1 MQLKVKETF
10 LTFQKF
16 YAGKNIDE
24 FSVKF
29 EREMKMVNQARYLS
43 EFE

>member
-1 MQLKVKETF
+1 MRERKISAAKK
-10 LTFQKF
+10 KF